1 MRSQSQKIIILMATY
16 NGSEH
21 IEEQLQSLASQT
33 YANWELVVSDDGST
47 DQTRE
52 IVHHFA
58 RAISQKVTIIKG
70 PQQGFWKNFLWLVN
84 QTSQAQGD
92 LFAYCDQDDVWLPE
106 KLERATN
113 WFEKAGQ
120 ETPNLYFARTEL
132 IDEAGKPIGFSRLF
146 SRQPS
151 FQNALVQNIGG
162 GNTMVMNRPARALL
176 AQAPKTVSLIA
187 HDWWTY
193 QLVTAAGGSAFYDP
207 LPSVKYRQHSQN
219 LIGSNRGI
227 RQRIT
232 RTVAFGSGRWR
243 RWNDASVTALG
254 EIRCLFTPSALA
266 TLDDFSLARRSKL
279 IDRMRLLWR
288 SGVYRQSAT
297 ETIAMYV
304 GAIFRRI

>member
-1 MRSQSQKIIILMATY
+1 MKSQGPKIIILMATY

-33 YANWELVVSDDGST
+33 YANWELIVSDDGSE
-47 DQTRE
+47 DRTRE
-52 IVHHFA
+52 IVQLFA
-58 RAISQKVTIIKG
+58 QAISQKVTIIKG
-70 PQQGFWKNFLWLVN
+70 PQQGFWKNFLGLV
-84 QTSQAQGD
+84 SEAGQAQGD

-120 ETPNLYFARTEL
+120 ERPALYFARTQL
-132 IDEAGKPIGFSRLF
+132 IDEAGSPIGFSALF
-146 SRQPS
+146 SRQTS

-176 AQAPKTVSLIA
+176 AQTPKTVILIA

-207 LPSVKYRQHSQN
+207 LPSVRYRQHSQN

-227 RQRIT
+227 RPRLT
-232 RTVAFGSGRWR
+232 RTMAFGSGRWR
-243 RWNDASVTALG
+243 GWNDVSLTALG
-254 EIRCLFTPSALA
+254 SIRGLFTPSALA

-279 IDRMRLLWR
+279 ADRIKLLWR
-288 SGVYRQSAT
+288 SGVYRQNVT
-297 ETIAMYV
+297 ETIVMYV
-304 GAIFRRI
+304 GALFGRI

>member
-1 MRSQSQKIIILMATY
+1 MATY

-33 YANWELVVSDDGST
+33 HANWELIVSDDGST

-58 RAISQKVTIIKG
+58 QAVSQKVTIIKG
-70 PQQGFWKNFLWLVN
+70 PQQGFWKNFLWLVS
-84 QTSQAQGD
+84 QTGQAQGD

-120 ETPNLYFARTEL
+120 ERPGLYFARTEL
-132 IDEAGKPIGFSRLF
+132 IDEVGKPIGFSPLF
-146 SRQPS
+146 CRPPS

-176 AQAPKTVSLIA
+176 AQTPKTVSLIA

-207 LPSVKYRQHSQN
+207 LPAVRYRQHSQN

-227 RQRIT
+227 RQRMT
-232 RTVAFGSGRWR
+232 RTMAFGSGRWR
-243 RWNDASVTALG
+243 GWNDVSLTALG
-254 EIRCLFTPSALA
+254 AIRGLFTPSALA
-266 TLDDFSLARRSKL
+266 TLDDFALARRSKL
-279 IDRMRLLWR
+279 ADRMRLLWR
-288 SGVYRQSAT
+288 SGVYRQNAT
-297 ETIAMYV
+297 ETIAIYV
-304 GAIFRRI
+304 GAIFGRI